1 MNKNI
6 YICTEEQ
13 FEFHIENNQSFE
25 GKKNYLLNLISTN
38 KKFKNLRAF
47 KKLRKK
53 YTNKI
58 SNSFI
63 NNYLE
68 LFSNLSEINHSR
80 IWWCNEHVSRNRFTS
95 KLPYI
100 VASYVEIINAIE
112 NITYDN
118 IIILVSDTN
127 ERRKIKNLI
136 FKKSG
141 LSKSARK
148 IYYNIKNYV
157 LLTKNL
163 FTLFYRHFLSKIIL
177 DDVFVNVKENSFLVK
192 SHFYCSSINHSGLY
206 NDSFFPNIKKLF
218 KNKNKLNYLVHIHD
232 DYLKSLYNIR
242 KIKNANILPYEFF
255 LNYTDIIKCYFKIIN
270 KSDFAFKN
278 IKFLE
283 TDITTLLEEEFMM
296 KPISLGHLTMYNSV
310 KNILKKN
317 KFKKILLTYE
327 NIAWENMLISAVK
340 NYSPKS
346 EIIGCQ
352 HTVIPQAALGM
363 FLKKKE
369 IKFKP
374 LPHKLITTGFET
386 KKIIQK
392 YSSLAGYNV
401 ISGFALRYQGLHKRK
416 LKNSR
421 RNIKSIL
428 VALEGIPEAIELVEE
443 LFEQKKD
450 LKDYKIIIRTHNVLP
465 WDRIKK
471 YSKIKIDLDKNLIV
485 SKEKE
490 IFKDIMNS
498 DLCIYWGSTVSLEA
512 GYIGVPLINFDNNN
526 IISYDPLFATNNLK
540 WSFKRGDSLK
550 KIIDKIETM
559 SLKKLNLEKR
569 KLRKY
574 IQNYLS
580 PIEKNSVENLFL

>member
-6 YICTEEQ
+6 YICTEEE
-13 FEFHIENNQSFE
+13 FEFHIENNQSFD
-25 GKKNYLLNLISTN
+25 GKRNYLLNLISTN
-38 KKFKNLRAF
+38 KKFKNLRGF
-47 KKLRKK
+47 KQLRKK

-112 NITYDN
+112 NISYDN

-127 ERRKIKNLI
+127 EQRKIKNLI

-141 LSKSARK
+141 SLKFAEK
-148 IYYNIKNYV
+148 IYYNIKNFV

-177 DDVFVNVKENSFLVK
+177 DDVFVNVEENSFLVK

-232 DYLKSLYNIR
+232 DFLKSLYNIR

-283 TDITTLLEEEFMM
+283 TDITTLLEEEFMI

-340 NYSPKS
+340 TYSPKT

-392 YSSLAGYNV
+392 YSSLTGYNV

-428 VALEGIPEAIELVEE
+428 VALEGIPQAIELVEE
-443 LFEQKKD
+443 LFKQKKD

-490 IFKDIMNS
+490 TFKDIMNS

-540 WSFKRGDSLK
+540 WSFKRGDSIK

-580 PIEKNSVENLFL
+580 RIEKNSVENLFL

>member
-6 YICTEEQ
+6 YICTEEE
-13 FEFHIENNQSFE
+13 FEFHIENNQSFD
-25 GKKNYLLNLISTN
+25 GKRNYLLNLISTN
-38 KKFKNLRAF
+38 KKFKNLRGF
-47 KKLRKK
+47 KQLRKK
-53 YTNKI
+53 YTNKT

-112 NITYDN
+112 NISYDN

-127 ERRKIKNLI
+127 EQRKIKNLI
-136 FKKSG
+136 FKKSD
-141 LSKSARK
+141 LSRLAEK
-148 IYYNIKNYV
+148 IYYNIKNFV

-177 DDVFVNVKENSFLVK
+177 DDVFVNVKENSFLIK
-192 SHFYCSSINHSGLY
+192 SHFYCSSINHSSLY

-278 IKFLE
+278 IKFSE
-283 TDITTLLEEEFMM
+283 TDITNLLEEEFMI

-327 NIAWENMLISAVK
+327 NIAWENMLICAVK

-392 YSSLAGYNV
+392 YSSLNGYNV

-421 RNIKSIL
+421 RKIKSIL
-428 VALEGIPEAIELVEE
+428 VALEGIPQAIELVEE
-443 LFEQKKD
+443 LFKQKKD
-450 LKDYKIIIRTHNVLP
+450 LKDYKIIIRTHNILP

-490 IFKDIMNS
+490 TFKDIMNS

-526 IISYDPLFATNNLK
+526 IISYDPLFATNNFK
-540 WSFKRGDSLK
+540 WSFKRGDSIK

-569 KLRKY
+569 KLSKY

>member
-6 YICTEEQ
+6 YICTEEE
-13 FEFHIENNQSFE
+13 FEFHIENNQSFD
-25 GKKNYLLNLISTN
+25 GKRNYLLNLISTN
-38 KKFKNLRAF
+38 KKFKNLRGF
-47 KKLRKK
+47 KQLRKK

-112 NITYDN
+112 NISYDN

-127 ERRKIKNLI
+127 EQRKIKNLI

-141 LSKSARK
+141 SLKFAEK
-148 IYYNIKNYV
+148 IYYNIKNFV

-177 DDVFVNVKENSFLVK
+177 DDVFVNVEENSFLVK

-232 DYLKSLYNIR
+232 DFLKSLYNIR

-283 TDITTLLEEEFMM
+283 TDITTLLEEEFMI

-340 NYSPKS
+340 NYSPKT

-392 YSSLAGYNV
+392 YSSLTGYNV

-428 VALEGIPEAIELVEE
+428 VALEGIPQAIELVEE
-443 LFEQKKD
+443 LFKQKKD

-490 IFKDIMNS
+490 TFKDIMNS

-540 WSFKRGDSLK
+540 WSFKRGDSIK

-580 PIEKNSVENLFL
+580 RIEKNSVENLFL